1 MIDCSTDN
9 SKNILKNLLD
19 TDPRIR
25 VFTHLKNLGAWRS
38 RLDGFL
44 YSRAK
49 YIIHFDLDDFYLDNY
64 ILEDTY
70 NLITKYTLDSIK
82 FSFIFTKRKNR
93 PFSRYYRLFY
103 KDYDKKIV
111 YGKRQYNLRSLRYGS
126 IWNRLTRTN
135 VILKGIYTLN
145 VYLLNAYKN
154 FWEDGWWNQ
163 LINEYSFSYLMIN
176 REGYIYIY
184 VI

>member
-19 TDPRIR
+19 TDPRKR

-93 PFSRYYRLFY
+93 PFSIDIIDFFIKTMIQKLFME
-103 KDYDKKIV
+103 KDNI
-111 YGKRQYNLRSLRYGS
+111 
-126 IWNRLTRTN
+126 T
-135 VILKGIYTLN
+135 
-145 VYLLNAYKN
+145 
-154 FWEDGWWNQ
+154 
-163 LINEYSFSYLMIN
+163 
-176 REGYIYIY
+176 
-184 VI
+184 

>member
-1 MIDCSTDN
+1 MKSIRSIQNQSFKNIEIIIVDDCSTDN

-70 NLITKYTLDSIK
+70 NLITKYKLDSVK

-103 KDYDKKIV
+103 KDYDTKIV

-126 IWNRLTRTN
+126 IWNRLTRAN
-135 VILKGIYTLN
+135 VVLKGIYTLN
-145 VYLLNAYKN
+145 VYLLNAYKS
-154 FWEDGWWNQ
+154 FWED
-163 LINEYSFSYLMIN
+163 
-176 REGYIYIY
+176 
-184 VI
+184 